1 MADEQIEIR
10 DLLILLLKRSWFIA
24 ICVGLAGYVGKRNVD
39 KLPDLYQSTA
49 LLVPTEPAKSAS
61 SRGGAGGGGGAGN
74 SETSDIGFYSAL
86 MRSRLVMREVLMT
99 QVLIAPDSPRRQT
112 VASVMG
118 VDTANDEAMQIAA
131 FDLSN
136 SLDLTDMGSGILQ
149 LAFVSDRPYL
159 APQMVD
165 LITAAAQRSMQQVRV
180 ERFNTVLAKL
190 ETSLQQT
197 KEDLR
202 RASTQQ
208 AQFQDQ
214 NSGLEVGRLRVTSQ
228 EIETERKMKEATY
241 LATRQKADQTRLERD
256 QIYPPVVVLD
266 PASRPAI
273 KIGPNRRN
281 KVMLAAFIG
290 LVIGTTLVLAWEFL
304 LRKRSP

>member
-1 MADEQIEIR
+1 MRIVE
-10 DLLILLLKRSWFIA
+10 
-24 ICVGLAGYVGKRNVD
+24 

-49 LLVPTEPAKSAS
+49 LLVPTEPAKSAAS
-61 SRGGAGGGGGAGN
+61 KGDGGGSSSEN
-74 SETSDIGFYSAL
+74 SDVSFYSAL

-99 QVLIAPDSPRRQT
+99 QVLVAPDSPRRLT
-112 VASVMG
+112 VAGIMN
-118 VDTANDEAMQIAA
+118 VDTANDLSMQTAA

-136 SLDLTDMGSGILQ
+136 SLSLTDMGSGILQ
-149 LAFVSDRPYL
+149 LAFVSDKQFI

-190 ETSLQQT
+190 ENSLQQT

-228 EIETERKMKEATY
+228 EIETERKLKEATY

-266 PASRPAI
+266 PASRPAV

-281 KVMLAAFIG
+281 KVMLAAFVG
-290 LVIGTTLVLAWEFL
+290 LVIGTSLLLAWEFL
-304 LRKRSP
+304 LRKRRP

>member
-1 MADEQIEIR
+1 MVEEQIEIR
-10 DLLILLLKRSWFIA
+10 DLLILLLKRSWLIA
-24 ICVGLAGYVGKRNVD
+24 ICAGLAGFIGKKTGD

-49 LLVPTEPAKSAS
+49 LLVPTEPAKSGS
-61 SRGGAGGGGGAGN
+61 SRGSGGGSA

-99 QVLIAPDSPRRQT
+99 QVLVSPDSPRRLT
-112 VASVMG
+112 VASIMN
-118 VDTANDEAMQIAA
+118 VDTANDLAMQIAA
-131 FDLSN
+131 YDLSN
-136 SLDLTDMGSGILQ
+136 SLALTDMGSGILQ
-149 LAFVSDRPYL
+149 LAFVSDKQFI

-190 ETSLQQT
+190 ESSLQQT
-197 KEDLR
+197 KDDLR

-266 PASRPAI
+266 PASRPAVR
-273 KIGPNRRN
+273 IGPNRHS
-281 KVMLAAFIG
+281 KILLAAAIG
-290 LVIGTTLVLAWEFL
+290 FVIGTTLVLAWEFL